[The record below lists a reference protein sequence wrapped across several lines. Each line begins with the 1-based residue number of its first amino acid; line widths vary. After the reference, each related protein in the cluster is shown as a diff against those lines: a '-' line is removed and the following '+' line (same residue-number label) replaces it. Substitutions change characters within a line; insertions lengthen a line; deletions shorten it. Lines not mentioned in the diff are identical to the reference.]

1 MRVAL
6 VVEYDGLNYHGFQ
19 YQKNVATIQEEIEKS
34 IRQFT
39 KEVLRV
45 KAAGRTDAG
54 VHAIGQVVVFDTE
67 SGYEPYTIKGAMN
80 AYLPDDIAVIE
91 AYRVDAEFDPRRH
104 AVSRTYVYSILN
116 SDIDRPLRRNY
127 TGLVKGSLDVDQ
139 MRWGAAAFIG
149 THDFSMF
156 AGQVQENSG
165 SSVRRIYKSEFQD
178 ISGILKYVVEGSS
191 FLTLQVRRMTGA
203 RVSVGKGKISL
214 NQLNEMI
221 ENRGFTVAQ
230 SMPPEGLCLVRV
242 KYENFPENI

>member
-54 VHAIGQVVVFDTE
+54 VHATGQVVAFDTE
-67 SGYEPYTIKGAMN
+67 SEYEPYTIIGAMN

-104 AVSRTYVYSILN
+104 AVSRTYVYSLLN

-139 MRWGAAAFIG
+139 MRRGAAAFIG

-156 AGQVQENSG
+156 AGQVPENSG

-191 FLTLQVRRMTGA
+191 FLTHQVRRMTGA
-203 RVSVGKGKISL
+203 LVSVGKGKISL

-221 ENRGFTVAQ
+221 ENRGSAVAQ

>member
-34 IRQFT
+34 IKQFT
-39 KEVLRV
+39 KEDLRV

-139 MRWGAAAFIG
+139 MRRAAAAFIG

-156 AGQVQENSG
+156 AGQVSENSG

-191 FLTLQVRRMTGA
+191 FLTHQVRRMTGA
-203 RVSVGKGKISL
+203 LVSVGKGKISL

-221 ENRGFTVAQ
+221 ENRGSAVAQ